1 VRATSQIA
9 TFESLDSAERREAIR
24 LAIDKRDADY
34 GEKEQAL
41 LELFAG
47 FMRQAQHWIPAAFR
61 TNPYSWESFRQ
72 LRRSFCD

>member
-47 FMRQAQHWIPAAFR
+47 FMRQGTALDSRGISHEPVFLGIVQAVA
-61 TNPYSWESFRQ
+61 T
-72 LRRSFCD
+72 